1 MYRMATVAG
10 GLSLAA
16 SDHLHTEI
24 TKAAGAI
31 IDALALSNVAAVVQA
46 TSSSATSTA
55 STEAIV

>member
-1 MYRMATVAG
+1 MATVAG

-31 IDALALSNVAAVVQA
+31 ID
-46 TSSSATSTA
+46 
-55 STEAIV
+55 EW